1 MPDWGTGFGII
12 MSRQILVCG
21 VMAVKLAVLL
31 NTEGVGPT
39 SKELAVVTKDV
50 VATMATTAR
59 VDADGAQQHVLVGGI
74 GIVWPCNLQSVV
86 LRADTKGGDGDQLL
100 INEHHDMLL
109 FVI

>member
-1 MPDWGTGFGII
+1 
-12 MSRQILVCG
+12 MSWQILVCG
-21 VMAVKLAVLL
+21 VMAVKLAVLM

-59 VDADGAQQHVLVGGI
+59 VDADGAQQHVLVVVGGI

-86 LRADTKGGDGDQLL
+86 LRAADTKGGDGDQLL

-109 FVI
+109 FAI